1 VSTRILLADDHPLVR
16 RGLRQVLDREPDL
29 EVVGEAVDGTE
40 AVSKAVDLDVDLAIL
55 DVSMPGL
62 SGLQA
67 ATQLAKLSPRTRVL
81 ILSMYDNDQY
91 VLAAAR
97 AGASGYLLK
106 QSADEEIVTACRA
119 ALEGGSF
126 IAPGGVGDTVRA
138 RLAPEEDEPQLTL
151 RELDVLK
158 LVAEGRS
165 SREISQQLVI
175 SIKTVDRHRSN
186 IMDKLGLRD
195 RVQLTRYAIRAGL
208 IEA

>member
-1 VSTRILLADDHPLVR
+1 MNATILIADDHPLVR
-16 RGLRQVLDREPDL
+16 RGVRQVLDRAPGL
-29 EVVGEAVDGTE
+29 EVVAEAADGAEAVT
-40 AVSKAVDLDVDLAIL
+40 KAIELEVDLAIL

-62 SGLQA
+62 PGLQA
-67 ATQLAKLSPRTRVL
+67 AAQLAKLSPATRVL

-91 VLAAAR
+91 VLAAFR
-97 AGASGYLLK
+97 AGAAGYLLK
-106 QSADEEIVTACRA
+106 QSADEEIVSACRS
-119 ALEGGSF
+119 ALEGAPF
-126 IAPGGVGDTVRA
+126 IAPEGVSDLTRA
-138 RLAPEEDEPQLTL
+138 RLSPDDDEPQLTV
-151 RELDVLK
+151 RELEVLK

-165 SREISQQLVI
+165 SREISEALVI

>member
-1 VSTRILLADDHPLVR
+1 MSRRILLADDHPLVR
-16 RGLRQVLDREPDL
+16 RGLKQVIDREPDL
-29 EVVGEAVDGTE
+29 EVVAEAEDGTE
-40 AVSKAVDLDVDLAIL
+40 AVSKAVDLGVDLAIL

-62 SGLQA
+62 SGLQV
-67 ATQLAKLSPRTRVL
+67 ATQLAKLSPTTRVL

-97 AGASGYLLK
+97 AGAAGYLLK

-119 ALEGGSF
+119 ALAGSSF
-126 IAPGGVGDTVRA
+126 IAPGGLSDV
-138 RLAPEEDEPQLTL
+138 APDSNEPQLTV
-151 RELDVLK
+151 RELEVLK

-175 SIKTVDRHRSN
+175 SVKTVDRHRSN
-186 IMDKLGLRD
+186 IMDKLGVRD

>member
-1 VSTRILLADDHPLVR
+1 VSSRILLADDHPLVR
-16 RGLRQVLDREPDL
+16 RGLRQVIDRAPDL
-29 EVVGEAVDGTE
+29 EVVGEAVDGAE
-40 AVSKAVDLDVDLAIL
+40 AVSKAVELDVDLAIL

-119 ALEGGSF
+119 ALAGGSF
-126 IAPGGVGDTVRA
+126 IAPGSVGDVVRA
-138 RLAPEEDEPQLTL
+138 RLSPEEDEPQLTV

-165 SREISQQLVI
+165 SREISKALVI
-175 SIKTVDRHRSN
+175 SVKTVDRHRSN